1 MRVRS
6 VGHAT
11 RVVGVVGRHSA
22 TCPTMTRAPDD
33 GPTTTRA
40 RRGRRRA
47 ERVLDATRRRR
58 SWRLGAA
65 LMTTTTGDD
74 ERDERDDDD
83 ARDDARDEGDDARDD
98 ARETSDEDA
107 KREALD
113 ELSALLRIDM
123 RTGTPYDDD
132 DDGDDDGARTGGG
145 AVGVEAAAVGGRRA
159 TGVVDGAHD
168 AAPRA
173 MMCVFEG
180 ERRRRDVGDG
190 GGGGGNDG
198 SESESDE
205 SESDESESEAY
216 ELRVGMAY
224 GTRVVVAEWRGMDAV
239 RVDDDDDD
247 DGEDDALDSDD
258 EYGGY
263 SSSSSEDD
271 IKRMKRRR
279 ERPLTP
285 AKMIELKD
293 DATPHTGIIRVF
305 KVSDDGKWFITAG
318 DDKMVKLWSTDSW
331 TCART
336 VSMPKKVSAAAFTHD
351 SKHYFC
357 ADKFG
362 EVHSCAVDDS
372 ADPVLVLGHC
382 STIITDLE
390 CMAGGKTGYVLT
402 GDRENKIR
410 VSVMPKPEDR
420 MRFPGSAPEI
430 QSFCYAHTAHVSCV
444 RKVVQKPKV
453 LEEWTTKDTFISASA
468 DSYLRMWDAASGK
481 ETDPGAAI
489 AFNNGTIVDVA
500 TRYEGSHVAVAL
512 EGRDTLGVVHLTQFR
527 GVPKLFLVGW
537 GPKWQH
543 APQSIKF
550 DRQMLL
556 FGVGLKTNDDGS
568 TSAVLMREG
577 KVLDGLEITLSADEA
592 AGKSLTTCFTKK
604 IMSEDQRNS
613 RKKDR
618 RDVKLKRKAEEQL

>member
-1 MRVRS
+1 VVVVRV
-6 VGHAT
+6 
-11 RVVGVVGRHSA
+11 
-22 TCPTMTRAPDD
+22 TM
-33 GPTTTRA
+33 G
-40 RRGRRRA
+40 
-47 ERVLDATRRRR
+47 
-58 SWRLGAA
+58 
-65 LMTTTTGDD
+65 
-74 ERDERDDDD
+74 DDDD
-83 ARDDARDEGDDARDD
+83 DDDDDD
-98 ARETSDEDA
+98 GTTKGTTKGTSDADA
-107 KREALD
+107 EREEALD

-123 RTGTPYDDD
+123 RTGTPYDDE
-132 DDGDDDGARTGGG
+132 GEGGG
-145 AVGVEAAAVGGRRA
+145 ARMMGGGGGAGVEAATGGGRRV

-180 ERRRRDVGDG
+180 ERRRRRRRCDVGDG
-190 GGGGGNDG
+190 GGGNDDDDDDDDDE

-205 SESDESESEAY
+205 SDDESDESEAY
-216 ELRVGMAY
+216 ELCIGMAY
-224 GTRVVVAEWRGMDAV
+224 GTRVVVAEWRGMDGV

-247 DGEDDALDSDD
+247 GDDGEDDAMDSDD

-577 KVLDGLEITLSADEA
+577 QVLDGLEITLSADEA

-604 IMSEDQRNS
+604 IMSADQRNS

>member
-1 MRVRS
+1 MPK
-6 VGHAT
+6 G
-11 RVVGVVGRHSA
+11 
-22 TCPTMTRAPDD
+22 
-33 GPTTTRA
+33 
-40 RRGRRRA
+40 
-47 ERVLDATRRRR
+47 DATATAAD
-58 SWRLGAA
+58 LGAMA
-65 LMTTTTGDD
+65 A
-74 ERDERDDDD
+74 EDDDD
-83 ARDDARDEGDDARDD
+83 GGDGDDDGKRETRDED
-98 ARETSDEDA
+98 DA

-113 ELSALLRIDM
+113 ALSALLRIDM
-123 RTGTPYDDD
+123 RTGTPYDDG
-132 DDGDDDGARTGGG
+132 DGDGDGG
-145 AVGVEAAAVGGRRA
+145 ATAAAATTTTATTTVGGRWA

-180 ERRRRDVGDG
+180 ERRQRCDVRGGD
-190 GGGGGNDG
+190 DD
-198 SESESDE
+198 ESDASDA
-205 SESDESESEAY
+205 SEDESESEAY

-224 GTRVVVAEWRGMDAV
+224 GTRVVVAEWRGMDGV

-247 DGEDDALDSDD
+247 GGGGGGDDGEDDAMDSDD

-362 EVHSCAVDDS
+362 EVHACAVDDS

-390 CMAGGKTGYVLT
+390 CTAGGKTGYVLT